1 MKTLAYLRISTDS
14 QDLNAQKLA
23 ILDFAQREGIVIDAF
38 VEATASAG
46 KTRKARRLDELMDRF
61 DRGDRLI
68 VSELSRLGR
77 SHGHVIGIVDTLVKR
92 KIAFIAVKE
101 SIRFEGKQDMQT
113 KVMVALFA
121 LFAEVERDLISE
133 RTKEGLAKARASGRK
148 LGRPKGALGQSR
160 LNGKEGEIQALL
172 DKGVSKAAIA
182 KINGVSRTTLYHF
195 IETRR
200 LDASDA

>member
-38 VEATASAG
+38 IEATAAAG

-77 SHGHVIGIVDTLVKR
+77 SLGQVIGIVDTLVKR

-101 SIRFEGKQDMQT
+101 NIRFEGKQDMQT
-113 KVMVALFA
+113 KAMVALFA

-172 DKGVSKAAIA
+172 EKGVSKSAIA
-182 KINGVSRTTLYHF
+182 KITGVSRTTLYHF
-195 IETRR
+195 IQTRR
-200 LDASDA
+200 LDASSA